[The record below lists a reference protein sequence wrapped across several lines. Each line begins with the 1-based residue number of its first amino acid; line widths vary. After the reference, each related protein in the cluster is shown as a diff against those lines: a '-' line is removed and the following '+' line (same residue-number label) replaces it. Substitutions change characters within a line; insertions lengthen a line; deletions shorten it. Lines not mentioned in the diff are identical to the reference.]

1 MTNQQFNESL
11 IEILTRFNQALES
24 LCVKLDR
31 LRTELEEEGIIKN
44 NQN

>member
-24 LCVKLDR
+24 LCDR
-31 LRTELEEEGIIKN
+31 LDLMRSSLEEQGIIKS